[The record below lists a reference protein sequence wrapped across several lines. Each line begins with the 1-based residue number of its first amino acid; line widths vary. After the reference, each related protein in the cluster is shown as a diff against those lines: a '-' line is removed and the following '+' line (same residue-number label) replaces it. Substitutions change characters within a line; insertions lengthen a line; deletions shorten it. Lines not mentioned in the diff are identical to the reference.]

1 MSKVN
6 STKRQNCGAKRG
18 IPRANNTRDKQNSKL
33 YEQRIAHNLSQREL
47 AERAGITRGTVMQIE
62 NGDCMPSMTSLKKI
76 CAALDVKIDD
86 II

>member
-1 MSKVN
+1 MSKVKN
-6 STKRQNCGAKRG
+6 TERQKCGAKRG

-47 AERAGITRGTVMQIE
+47 AERAGLSRGTVMQIE
-62 NGDCMPSMTSLKKI
+62 NGDTTANSRSLRKI
-76 CAALDVKIDD
+76 CDALGIKIDD